1 MNEISDVSTVA
12 VIAARLRLKCY
23 VHLHF
28 AIEIGN
34 NRHIAHKHV
43 QYIRSQA
50 AFLLTDRYYAF
61 R

>member
-12 VIAARLRLKCY
+12 VIAVRLRLKCY
-23 VHLHF
+23 VYMHF
-28 AIEIGN
+28 AIENAN
-34 NRHIAHKHV
+34 NRHIAHKQV

-50 AFLLTDRYYAF
+50 AFLLTDRHAV